1 MDITNWLELMGGL
14 SLFLYGMKVLSDA
27 LEAAAGD
34 RMKNILERLTNTK
47 LKGVLV
53 GIGVTAA
60 VQSSSA
66 VTVMLIGFMNA
77 SLMTLNRCIW
87 VVMGSNIGTTITA
100 QMIAVNVGVV
110 APVFALVGVFMC
122 LFMNGKKI
130 NAIGSVL
137 TGFGILFMGLNMM
150 ASAVEPLQS
159 SKTFLHLMST
169 LSNPFLAVCFAA
181 AFTALIQSSG
191 ASIGILEALAA
202 KGLVPFSTAAYMVCG
217 LNIGTC
223 ITAVLASITGCRNSK
238 RIALFHVMFNCF
250 GTVLFMILCIFTPI
264 LSFIAGWTPG
274 STMHQIANFHTT
286 FNIVTTI
293 VVLPFDAFMMKL
305 IYKILP
311 IKGEMLAE
319 GSLIEE

>member
-1 MDITNWLELMGGL
+1 MKITNWLDLLGGL
-14 SLFLYGMKVLSDA
+14 ALFLYGMQVLSDS
-27 LEAAAGD
+27 LEDAAGD
-34 RMKNILERLTNTK
+34 RLKTILEKLTNTK
-47 LKGVLV
+47 FKGVLV

-100 QMIAVNVGVV
+100 QMIAINVGVV
-110 APVFALVGVFMC
+110 APVFAVVGVFMC
-122 LFMNGKKI
+122 LFFKSSNVRG
-130 NAIGSVL
+130 IGSVM

-150 ASAVEPLQS
+150 SAAVVPLQ
-159 SKTFLHLMST
+159 KEPVFIKLMTT
-169 LSNPFLAVCFAA
+169 LSNPILAVLFAA

-191 ASIGILEALAA
+191 AAVGILSALAT
-202 KGLVPFSTAAYMVCG
+202 KGLVPFSTAAFMVCG

-223 ITAVLASITGCRNSK
+223 ITAVLASVTGCRNSK
-238 RIALFHVMFNCF
+238 RIATFHVLFNLV
-250 GTVLFMILCIFTPI
+250 GTIFFLIICSTTPL
-264 LSFIAGWTPG
+264 LSWIAEFSGTPA
-274 STMHQIANFHTT
+274 HQVANFHTI
-286 FNIVTTI
+286 FNIVTTVI
-293 VVLPFDAFMMKL
+293 MLPFDAVFMKL
-305 IYKILP
+305 IYKLLP